1 MYVCTCVPSCLSLSL
16 SPPSCLTLPRKSN
29 PIVYKT
35 SGPYSVTNIVQFLQ
49 QHTTHP
55 IVTASDVNRSNDGIR
70 LADWSHEG
78 WLLWIQAQS
87 RILNLEKKNAQ
98 LYHKVKELE
107 HQLVT
112 REKPQDDYVSLAKE
126 KIDEM
131 YVQLQH
137 LIMQQFNM
145 QTPPGSVPPPPS
157 HMTEEDVTTFAD
169 FMSGKTFAAEK
180 QEGKHPDSKVC
191 HSEAR
196 TQEKA
201 DRRLKDGRQLEEG
214 RQPVEGRQPEEGRQS
229 EEGGQLDESRQ
240 FDGGVKDGF
249 HKSELPHTRTVLAD
263 DAGIAFY
270 VPARK
275 TEKDAEE
282 APDGSEVEES
292 EPVNHATGIM
302 TDDAGLAIQQYDR
315 YGSADNSGSKLKA
328 VGDGPTSDAAQFE
341 DATGHDGNIPLDSL
355 TSRHDHKKYSMPFQE
370 EAPIEGD
377 THMRQTAR
385 EALSVTTDSTSQDIP
400 GSLAGDDSLSYLDP
414 DQGDN
419 SNSLSRRQT
428 QRMGDLG

>member
-1 MYVCTCVPSCLSLSL
+1 MVTGCLDPLATVCMCTHRHTAGVSSS
-16 SPPSCLTLPRKSN
+16 SIEKE
-29 PIVYKT
+29 
-35 SGPYSVTNIVQFLQ
+35 YSVPLSI
-49 QHTTHP
+49 P
-55 IVTASDVNRSNDGIR
+55 APPRAS
-70 LADWSHEG
+70 
-78 WLLWIQAQS
+78 
-87 RILNLEKKNAQ
+87 
-98 LYHKVKELE
+98 
-107 HQLVT
+107 
-112 REKPQDDYVSLAKE
+112 P
-126 KIDEM
+126 
-131 YVQLQH
+131 
-137 LIMQQFNM
+137 
-145 QTPPGSVPPPPS
+145 
-157 HMTEEDVTTFAD
+157 
-169 FMSGKTFAAEK
+169 
-180 QEGKHPDSKVC
+180 
-191 HSEAR
+191 SEAG
-196 TQEKA
+196 
-201 DRRLKDGRQLEEG
+201 D
-214 RQPVEGRQPEEGRQS
+214 
-229 EEGGQLDESRQ
+229 
-240 FDGGVKDGF
+240 
-249 HKSELPHTRTVLAD
+249 D